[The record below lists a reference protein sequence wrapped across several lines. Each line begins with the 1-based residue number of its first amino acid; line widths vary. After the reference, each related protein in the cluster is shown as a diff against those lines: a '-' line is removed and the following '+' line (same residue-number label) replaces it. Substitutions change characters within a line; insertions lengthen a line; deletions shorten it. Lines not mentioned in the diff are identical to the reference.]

1 MMEMLFA
8 HPESSVM
15 FALAIVALVL
25 VSILKEDFFRPST
38 LYFLVQ
44 MVMLGVSYL
53 QFLPMMSDFNY
64 STWLVWGG
72 GMFCFLVGCFVTDFA
87 WKSSGGP
94 PLQKSL
100 RFMASTTG
108 SAISFSVSRRLR
120 ISLWACSA

>member
-1 MMEMLFA
+1 MVEALFA

-15 FALAIVALVL
+15 FTLGIVALVL
-25 VSILKEDFFRPST
+25 VSIFKEDFFRPST

-72 GMFCFLVGCFVTDFA
+72 GMFCFLVLRVLQVCFYLCMLMLF
-87 WKSSGGP
+87 
-94 PLQKSL
+94 LL
-100 RFMASTTG
+100 
-108 SAISFSVSRRLR
+108 AIRC
-120 ISLWACSA
+120 I

>member
-1 MMEMLFA
+1 MVEALFA

-15 FALAIVALVL
+15 FTLGIVALVL
-25 VSILKEDFFRPST
+25 VSIFKEDFFRPST

-72 GMFCFLVGCFVTDFA
+72 GMFCFLVCA
-87 WKSSGGP
+87 K
-94 PLQKSL
+94 K
-100 RFMASTTG
+100 A
-108 SAISFSVSRRLR
+108 R
-120 ISLWACSA
+120 ISASRAQCLMVLRSKAHLNTSRESAERKM

>member
-1 MMEMLFA
+1 MMEALFA

-15 FALAIVALVL
+15 FTLALVALVL
-25 VSILKEDFFRPST
+25 VSIFKEDFFRPST
-38 LYFLVQ
+38 LFFLVQ

-87 WKSSGGP
+87 WKSAGGP
-94 PLQKSL
+94 PLQKKL
-100 RFMASTTG
+100 EVHG
-108 SAISFSVSRRLR
+108 
-120 ISLWACSA
+120 